1 MIKNKKKWVLL
12 TLIPAISLVAIPAVS
27 CVNGTSNTETKVNDL
42 PLSLIQQI
50 YDSFEL
56 KIKKDTQTT
65 YEEFLKLFKQ
75 KYEKNNND
83 IYRTL
88 KDFEISNIVSSK
100 LMDINKMQPGHK
112 LIIKPVFNSKTKQ
125 FALNIKVMHIQGGYI
140 EGKEEGNN
148 TIAKGEFRLFSEED
162 KRIQK
167 EFLDNY
173 VNNLIF
179 KLKDN
184 ISMSEV
190 LQQIDDSKL
199 QDSSYVY
206 KLFSQELNDKITFN
220 LPQLNRP
227 HDTVLAFN
235 VEKTDQVKL
244 VILLKNE
251 FNSNVLFKQFK
262 ILS

>member
-1 MIKNKKKWVLL
+1 MTKNKKKWVLL
-12 TLIPAISLVAIPAVS
+12 TSISAVSLVVIPSVS
-27 CVNGTSNTETKVNDL
+27 CAKDTSNQETNVSDL
-42 PLSLIQQI
+42 PLSQIQQI

-56 KIKKDTQTT
+56 NIKNDTQTS
-65 YEEFLKLFKQ
+65 YEEFFKLFQQ
-75 KYEKNNND
+75 KYKENNND
-83 IYRTL
+83 IYKTL
-88 KDFEISNIVSSK
+88 KDSEISNIVSSK

-148 TIAKGEFRLFSEED
+148 TIAKGEFRLFSEND
-162 KRIQK
+162 KRLQK

-179 KLKDN
+179 KLKEN
-184 ISMSEV
+184 ISISEV
-190 LQQIDDSKL
+190 LQQIDDTKL
-199 QDSSYVY
+199 DDSSYIY
-206 KLFSQELNDKITFN
+206 NLFSQELGDRVTFS
-220 LPQLNRP
+220 LPSLERP
-227 HDTVLAFN
+227 HDTILAFN

-244 VILLKNE
+244 VILLKNQ